1 MTWRIRCDAG
11 RRVARLHRIA
21 TTAGPRKWIDT
32 MACPYLKEVVMLFCD
47 AYCVK
52 KMLPLDRIATAN
64 PCLGEFSSC
73 PLFQELVAR
82 LTANA
87 AAGTAEGIP
96 PGQVSAMARKE
107 GSR

>member
-1 MTWRIRCDAG
+1 
-11 RRVARLHRIA
+11 
-21 TTAGPRKWIDT
+21 

-64 PCLGEFSSC
+64 PCLGEFGNC
-73 PLFQELVAR
+73 PLFQEVMAR
-82 LTANA
+82 LAAGGNA
-87 AAGTAEGIP
+87 AAGAAPVIP
-96 PGQVSAMARKE
+96 PIHASTAARKE

>member
-1 MTWRIRCDAG
+1 
-11 RRVARLHRIA
+11 
-21 TTAGPRKWIDT
+21 

-64 PCLGEFSSC
+64 PCLGEFGAC
-73 PLFQELVAR
+73 PLFQEVMAR
-82 LTANA
+82 LSAGAPGTQAWPLGPQTGNA
-87 AAGTAEGIP
+87 ATGVP
-96 PGQVSAMARKE
+96 PAHVSTMARKE

>member
-1 MTWRIRCDAG
+1 
-11 RRVARLHRIA
+11 
-21 TTAGPRKWIDT
+21 

-64 PCLGEFSSC
+64 PCLGEFGSC
-73 PLFQELVAR
+73 PLFQEVMAKLMAGAPA
-82 LTANA
+82 TA
-87 AAGTAEGIP
+87 P
-96 PGQVSAMARKE
+96 PPHLPAMSRKE

>member
-1 MTWRIRCDAG
+1 
-11 RRVARLHRIA
+11 
-21 TTAGPRKWIDT
+21 

-64 PCLGEFSSC
+64 PCLGEFGAC
-73 PLFQELVAR
+73 PLFQEVMAR
-82 LTANA
+82 LTAGA
-87 AAGTAEGIP
+87 ASAATGVP
-96 PGQVSAMARKE
+96 PVHASMMARKE

>member
-1 MTWRIRCDAG
+1 
-11 RRVARLHRIA
+11 
-21 TTAGPRKWIDT
+21 

-64 PCLGEFSSC
+64 PCLGEFGSC
-73 PLFQELVAR
+73 PLFKEVMAR
-82 LTANA
+82 LTA
-87 AAGTAEGIP
+87 AGINP
-96 PGQVSAMARKE
+96 PAGVPPAHASTLTRKE

>member
-1 MTWRIRCDAG
+1 
-11 RRVARLHRIA
+11 
-21 TTAGPRKWIDT
+21 

-64 PCLGEFSSC
+64 PCLGEFGSC
-73 PLFQELVAR
+73 PLFQEVMAR
-82 LTANA
+82 LAAGNA
-87 AAGTAEGIP
+87 AAGTVPGVP
-96 PGQVSAMARKE
+96 PAHVAMLARKE